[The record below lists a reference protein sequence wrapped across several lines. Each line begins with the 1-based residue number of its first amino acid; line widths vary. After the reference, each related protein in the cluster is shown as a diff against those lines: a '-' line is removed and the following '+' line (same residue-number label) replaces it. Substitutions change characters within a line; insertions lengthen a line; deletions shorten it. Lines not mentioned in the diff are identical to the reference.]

1 MSSRDESI
9 FRKSALE
16 RLAAPE
22 RTDSR
27 LRWPAYPRWLAV
39 AAALL
44 AALTALFVAWLK

>member
-22 RTDSR
+22 RTEAR
-27 LRWPAYPRWLAV
+27 QRWPSYPLALIV
-39 AAALL
+39 AAIAL
-44 AALTALFVAWLK
+44 AALAAAFAAWLR